1 MIRYTLII
9 GFLLGLV
16 TTTVIY
22 IVQVFIFN
30 HSFDVINCIIS
41 FILSWGL
48 VFCMAMTRTHII
60 KIIRVVQ

>member
-41 FILSWGL
+41 FILSMGFGFL
-48 VFCMAMTRTHII
+48 YGHDSYAYH
-60 KIIRVVQ
+60 KNH